1 MAASL
6 RDFNAALVLI
16 AQRAKTLPKD
26 NRYRLDPLGGPIN
39 ENITIPGRFAMAQ
52 NEGAI
57 QVKMLS
63 SMIKALGSVAWAL
76 FVVLSTP
83 VQAAQPSQFEVLGVT
98 VDVTADSAQIARV
111 QALALAEKK
120 AFRQLLERLT
130 LQAYHDRLP
139 KVSAAEITSLVIDFS
154 VAEEKASSVRYLAH
168 LDYHFSGRGV
178 RELLDG
184 EGIPYAETVS
194 KPVLMLP
201 VYQAAG
207 ALSLWDDPNPWR
219 NAWNALGAKGAA
231 GLVPM
236 VLPVGDL
243 QDVRTIGAEQ
253 AIEGD
258 MQRLEEIAKR
268 YAASDVVVA
277 HGILRMDSYNGLP
290 ELEVYLTRFG
300 SALQEHT
307 VVKSFSAMA
316 DEPISALL
324 ERSAVAL
331 KGQVEDNWKQDNL
344 IQAGQAQVLPV
355 QVRVNGLKDWVS
367 VQGRLNGVAIIR
379 QAEQVLTRRDQV
391 RLNLH
396 FIGDAEQL
404 ALSLDQ
410 ADLTLWEEAGIWYLG
425 QKPQN

>member
-1 MAASL
+1 
-6 RDFNAALVLI
+6 
-16 AQRAKTLPKD
+16 
-26 NRYRLDPLGGPIN
+26 
-39 ENITIPGRFAMAQ
+39 MAQ
-52 NEGAI
+52 NNGLK
-57 QVKMLS
+57 QVGTRLRMLG
-63 SMIKALGSVAWAL
+63 ALGLAAWAFL
-76 FVVLSTP
+76 AVSSGSA
-83 VQAAQPSQFEVLGVT
+83 QAAQPGQFEVLGVT
-98 VDVTADSAQIARV
+98 VDVTADSAQSARL
-111 QALALAEKK
+111 QALAEGEKK
-120 AFRQLLERLT
+120 AFRQLLQRLT

-139 KVSAAEITSLVIDFS
+139 DMSAAEITALIVDFA
-154 VAEEKASSVRYLAH
+154 VASEKASSVRYIAK
-168 LDYHFSGRGV
+168 LDYHFRGAGV
-178 RELLDG
+178 RALLDAQ
-184 EGIPYAETVS
+184 GIPYAETVS
-194 KPVLMLP
+194 KPVLVLP

-219 NAWNALGAKGAA
+219 GAWDALGMQGVG

-258 MQRLEEIAKR
+258 MQRLEEIAQR
-268 YAASDVVVA
+268 YGAGDVVVA
-277 HGILRMDSYNGLP
+277 HGILRMDAMGGLP

-307 VVKSFSAMA
+307 VVKSFSGVPGEGIA
-316 DEPISALL
+316 PLL
-324 ERSAVAL
+324 NRATEVL

-344 IQAGQAQVLPV
+344 IQVGRAQVLPI

-367 VQGRLNGVAIIR
+367 VQSRLNGVAIVR
-379 QAEQVLTRRDQV
+379 RAELVLLRRDQV

-410 ADLTLWEEAGIWYLG
+410 ADLVLWEEAGTWYLG
-425 QKPQN
+425 PKAQNR

>member
-1 MAASL
+1 
-6 RDFNAALVLI
+6 
-16 AQRAKTLPKD
+16 
-26 NRYRLDPLGGPIN
+26 
-39 ENITIPGRFAMAQ
+39 MAQ
-52 NEGAI
+52 NEGAT
-57 QVKMLS
+57 QVKTRLGMLR
-63 SMIKALGSVAWAL
+63 ALGLAILAL
-76 FVVLSTP
+76 LAVSSGP
-83 VQAAQPSQFEVLGVT
+83 VQAAQPGQFEVRGVT
-98 VDVTADSAQIARV
+98 VDITADSAQTARV
-111 QALALAEKK
+111 QALAEGEKK

-139 KVSAAEITSLVIDFS
+139 DVSAAEITSLIVDFA
-154 VAEEKASSVRYLAH
+154 VADEKASSVRYIAK
-168 LDYHFSGRGV
+168 LDYHFRARDV
-178 RELLDG
+178 RVLLDDHD
-184 EGIPYAETVS
+184 IPYAETVS

-219 NAWNALGAKGAA
+219 NAWDALGIQGVG

-258 MQRLEEIAKR
+258 MQRLEEIAGR
-268 YAASDVVVA
+268 YGAGDVVVA

-307 VVKSFSAMA
+307 VVKSFSANQGE
-316 DEPISALL
+316 DISLL
-324 ERSAVAL
+324 LSRAAGAL

-344 IQAGQAQVLPV
+344 IQAGEAQVLPV
-355 QVRVNGLKDWVS
+355 QVRVSGLKDWVS
-367 VQGRLNGVAIIR
+367 VQGRLNGVAIVR
-379 QAEQVLTRRDQV
+379 RADLVLLRRDEV

-410 ADLTLWEEAGIWYLG
+410 ADLVLWEEAATWYLG
-425 QKPQN
+425 QKP